1 MIQQTDNNL
10 LLACVRA
17 RWSTQAAD
25 EVRRIVLETDV
36 NWDGFLEQAAK
47 HCVAPLIYHTMRDE
61 HGILPAS
68 VKQKLRE
75 EYYLSAVRNTLLYQ
89 ELANILA
96 TFNDAGLPV
105 IVLKGAAL
113 AQEMYGNIA
122 LRPMSDIDL
131 LVKGEEIASG
141 QQLLLQRGYSP
152 IELAHPTGR
161 HSTFEGDAAG
171 YRVHIE
177 VHSHI
182 VSSAYYRS
190 TIPEDWLW
198 RDPVRLPV
206 GDNPALML
214 SPEGIVVHSCLHLL
228 DHVAVPGSL
237 LWLCDIKE
245 VSQRHD
251 IAWDAFVDN
260 LVHFRI
266 ASPVRSVLFE
276 CSRLLRLPIP
286 ERPRERLL
294 AHQPG
299 FWERRAYQLCL
310 SPTRSTVSRT
320 LFDLLAIEG
329 VPAKA
334 HYLHSRLLPDRDYM
348 MARYSIGDPR
358 LVPLYYPLMITRA
371 IADGLKALAQP
382 RL

>member
-1 MIQQTDNNL
+1 MIRQTDNNL

-17 RWSTQAAD
+17 RWSTQAA
-25 EVRRIVLETDV
+25 EEARRIVLETDV
-36 NWDGFLEQAAK
+36 NWDEFLERAAK
-47 HCVAPLIYHTMRDE
+47 DSVAPLIYHTLRDG
-61 HGILPAS
+61 HGILPAW
-68 VKQKLRE
+68 VKQRLRE
-75 EYYLSAVRNTLLYQ
+75 DYYLSAVRNTLLHQ
-89 ELANILA
+89 ELAKILA
-96 TFNDAGLPV
+96 TFNAAGLPV

-113 AQEMYGNIA
+113 AQELYGNIA

-131 LVKGEEIASG
+131 LVKSEEITSA
-141 QQLLLQRGYSP
+141 QKLLLQSGYSP

-161 HSTFEGDAAG
+161 HSTFEGDNTG

-198 RDPVRLPV
+198 HDPVRLSV
-206 GDNPALML
+206 GDTPALML
-214 SPEGIVVHSCLHLL
+214 SPEGTVVHSCLHLL

-245 VSQRHD
+245 TSQHHD
-251 IAWDAFVDN
+251 IGWEAFVDK

-266 ASPVRSVLFE
+266 TSPVRSVLLE
-276 CSRLLRLPIP
+276 CSRLLFLPIP
-286 ERPRERLL
+286 ERARERLL

-320 LFDLLAIEG
+320 LFDLFAIQG

-371 IADGLKALAQP
+371 IADGLKALVQP